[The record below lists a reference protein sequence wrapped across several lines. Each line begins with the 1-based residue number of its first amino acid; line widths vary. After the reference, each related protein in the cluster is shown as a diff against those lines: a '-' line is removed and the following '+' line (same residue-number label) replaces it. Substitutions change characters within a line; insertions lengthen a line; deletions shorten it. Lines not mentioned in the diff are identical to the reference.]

1 MHFDR
6 TDRCRGSK
14 GLVKILHYYYV
25 YSESVS
31 RVWQVNR
38 LTNYQAQSQQTG
50 NVTQMR

>member
-6 TDRCRGSK
+6 TDRWRG
-14 GLVKILHYYYV
+14 VKILHYYYV